1 MKTITAKDLKQRLEQ
16 KSCILIDVREDFEHQ
31 SEAIEEACLI
41 PLAELCCAR
50 LPKWDNAFVLHCRFG
65 VRSGQGVDKLLK
77 ENPNLEIY
85 ALEGGI
91 EAWKGEGYPTHKVSC
106 QNLFVEQQAQIA
118 AGSLVLIGLGLGAF
132 VNSYLY
138 LISAF
143 VGVELI
149 FRGISGFCWMS
160 RLLAIMPS
168 NKTKS

>member
-1 MKTITAKDLKQRLEQ
+1 MKTITAKDLKKRLEQ

-91 EAWKGEGYPTHKVSC
+91 EAWKGEGYPTHKGIG
-106 QNLFVEQQAQIA
+106 QILFVEQQTQIA
-118 AGSLVLIGLGLGAF
+118 AGSLVLIGLGLGAY

-143 VGVELI
+143 VGTGLV
-149 FRGISGFCWMS
+149 FAGISGFCWMT
-160 RLLAIMPS
+160 RLLAIMPW